1 MRRVSLAAALVLVT
15 ALGFS
20 VAIAG
25 STTTETTGVVRVE
38 RAVVDAWH
46 FGCHGDACQGGPSP
60 FEAISVTSPS
70 SETSVDVVVTVTM
83 DYQTTPGDFGVVRM
97 RLKPVG
103 SPAVDMRPG
112 DFTLDSSGALTTSTL
127 SWIAR
132 DVPAS
137 GTVYE
142 FRLLVL
148 PRRDSGD
155 AHFHVRGR
163 RFTVVIEM
171 WSAG

>member
-1 MRRVSLAAALVLVT
+1 MKRVNLAAALVLVA
-15 ALGFS
+15 ALGSS
-20 VAIAG
+20 VAMAG

-70 SETSVDVVVTVTM
+70 SDPSVDIVVTVTM

-103 SPAVDMRPG
+103 SPAFYMRPG
-112 DFTLDSSGALTTSTL
+112 DFTLDSSGGSPLQ
-127 SWIAR
+127 
-132 DVPAS
+132 P
-137 GTVYE
+137 
-142 FRLLVL
+142 
-148 PRRDSGD
+148 
-155 AHFHVRGR
+155 
-163 RFTVVIEM
+163 
-171 WSAG
+171 